1 MDSKLHKDLT
11 GHENEV
17 ILSNLRY
24 ISEDPVE
31 LWIRLPLIPGIND
44 DSENIEKKTPFY
56 KLMIRIEEHGSV

>member
-24 ISEDPVE
+24 ISEEPVE

-44 DSENIEKKTPFY
+44 DNENIEKKHHF
-56 KLMIRIEEHGSV
+56 IN